1 MDIDLSLIFLQLY
14 SGICRAMM
22 LFLLSSGLSLIFG
35 VMNILNFAH
44 ATLWLFS
51 GYLTYTFFTF
61 FSKIINLQAI
71 AIIPSIIAA
80 TSVMFIIGYLLE
92 KFIIRKMYSREL
104 PEQLLLTFSLILI
117 FGDII
122 RLIWGVENRRIFLP
136 IEPLEIMG
144 SFVNPYYFVIIIS
157 GLGTALGLFL
167 FLSKSRLGKIIR
179 AAVYSRNMV
188 SALGIKIP
196 VIYGVV
202 FGLGIAI
209 ASFSAGVFLPIMPIG
224 LGLDMDLIIQCFAV
238 VVIGGFGSILGTFVA
253 SLIIGIVYSF
263 TILIW
268 PHLALVGI
276 FVILVVVLIWKPWG
290 LFGTEMRY

>member
-1 MDIDLSLIFLQLY
+1 MNIEISAIVLQLY

-22 LFLLSSGLSLIFG
+22 LFLVSSGLSLIFG

-51 GYLTYTFFTF
+51 GYLTYSFFKL
-61 FSKIINLQAI
+61 FSNFIHIQII
-71 AIIPSIIAA
+71 AIIPSILAA
-80 TSVMFIIGYLLE
+80 TSVMFFLGYFLE

-117 FGDII
+117 FGDLI

-136 IEPLEIMG
+136 IEPVELAG
-144 SFVNPYYFVIIIS
+144 SYINPYYFFIIIA
-157 GLGTALGLFL
+157 GCGTALGLWL
-167 FLSKSRLGKIIR
+167 FLAKTRYGKIIR
-179 AAVYSRNMV
+179 AAVSNRNMV
-188 SALGIKIP
+188 SALGIRIP
-196 VIYGVV
+196 VIYAGVY
-202 FGLGIAI
+202 GLGIAI
-209 ASFSAGVFLPIMPIG
+209 ASFSAGIFLPIMPIG

-253 SLIIGIVYSF
+253 SLVVGIVYSF

-268 PHLALVGI
+268 PHGALVGI
-276 FVILVVVLIWKPWG
+276 FIILVAVLIWRPWG